1 MAPLH
6 QKLTNKTAVE
16 KCKALKDVGKGM
28 LNKQVA
34 GKYRVPRN
42 TVSAWVKNKEKSCYG
57 LFWKLPLLLK
67 CKNYSSDYFV
77 NFS

>member
-16 KCKALKDVGKGM
+16 KCKALKDVEKGM

-42 TVSAWVKNKEKSCYG
+42 SVSMGKKQGKVMLWTFLEVAIVIKM
-57 LFWKLPLLLK
+57 
-67 CKNYSSDYFV
+67 
-77 NFS
+77 